1 MEDVHVR
8 RDVWTLEPGA
18 EGAPWDEHL
27 LAYARA
33 MRVMN
38 GRDPDDPLSF
48 MGQASAYLGRPRGT
62 WFLLPWVRMHL
73 WYFERIV
80 RAVVAE
86 TGGPRDWTLPYWGY
100 ADAGSPGAAA
110 LPPAFA
116 APALPDGTPNPLYR
130 PDGERAAFL
139 NAGESL
145 PAAVTSAARALAA
158 PAFSPGLGGAPGGPG
173 PGSTRRRP
181 ARSRPSPS
189 TPSPRPSAP
198 TARWT
203 RSSRCTSRPSTGCG
217 RCGSRRAGAARTR
230 RTSTGRT
237 SGSRSATPTAAA
249 AA

>member
-18 EGAPWDEHL
+18 ERAPWDEHL

-33 MRVMN
+33 VRVMK

-80 RAVVAE
+80 RAAVAE
-86 TGGPRDWTLPYWGY
+86 TGGPRDWALPFWGY

-139 NAGESL
+139 NAGESRCRPRSRAPRARSPPRRSR
-145 PAAVTSAARALAA
+145 PASAAP
-158 PAFSPGLGGAPGGPG
+158 PAGPTA
-173 PGSTRRRP
+173 GSRP
-181 ARSRPSPS
+181 ERSRPSRW
-189 TPSPRPSAP
+189 TASPRPSAP

-217 RCGSRRAGAARTR
+217 RSGSRRAGAARTR